1 MTNAQGERCNMWRN
15 AGSLLLSFWVA
26 ACSSIGPPTVS
37 RDRIEYVDAIG
48 TSWERETLLNI
59 VKLRYGHAPV
69 FLSVTQVVTGYQFQS
84 TVGAGLTASNFTA
97 VQDVFGVTGVA
108 MAQGQYTDRPT
119 VIYTPLTGVDF
130 LNKLMTPIP
139 PSAVLFVLQAGY
151 PADIIMPIALDS
163 INGIHNVSRRVMRH
177 AADPRFN
184 RLVQL
189 IRSLQLAEAL
199 EVRIE
204 HPKNG
209 SETSLI
215 TFTSNQDPQAKAE
228 SAEVRS
234 LLGLRPNSQRLAV
247 SYGGYSGNPDE
258 ISMMTRSMLQVMVEL
273 AAGVQVP
280 QSDVSEHKVNPG
292 LVETQAGAPQ
302 TTLAVN
308 IQSGKAEPTDTS
320 VAVQYA
326 GRWFWISDTDIRS
339 KDVFG
344 AVMLLFSISDIGFKG
359 NGPIVTVPANG

>member
-1 MTNAQGERCNMWRN
+1 
-15 AGSLLLSFWVA
+15 
-26 ACSSIGPPTVS
+26 
-37 RDRIEYVDAIG
+37 
-48 TSWERETLLNI
+48 
-59 VKLRYGHAPV
+59 
-69 FLSVTQVVTGYQFQS
+69 
-84 TVGAGLTASNFTA
+84 
-97 VQDVFGVTGVA
+97 
-108 MAQGQYTDRPT
+108 
-119 VIYTPLTGVDF
+119 
-130 LNKLMTPIP
+130 
-139 PSAVLFVLQAGY
+139 
-151 PADIIMPIALDS
+151 MPIALDS
-163 INGIHNVSRRVMRH
+163 INGIHNASRRVMKH

-189 IRSLQLAEAL
+189 LRSLQLAEAM

-204 HPKNG
+204 HSKDG
-209 SETSLI
+209 SQTSLI

-234 LLGLRPNSQRLAV
+234 LLGLRPDSQRLTV
-247 SYGGYSGNPDE
+247 YYGGYSGRNDE
-258 ISMMTRSMLQVMVEL
+258 ISMMTRSMLQVMLEL

-292 LVETQAGAPQ
+292 LVEGQVRTPQ
-302 TTLAVN
+302 TTPAVN
-308 IQSGKAEPTDTS
+308 IHSGKTEPTDTS

-339 KDVFG
+339 KDMFG